1 MALRYLFLGLAIW
14 GILLILRHLL
24 RQRRL
29 KQAPPRAAKSV
40 DSVQCRYCGLHLPRS
55 EAIQQG
61 EDFFCNREHQQA
73 ARKHK

>member
-14 GILLILRHLL
+14 AAVLILRHLL
-24 RQRRL
+24 RQRPL
-29 KQAPPRAAKSV
+29 KPEPPRAAKSIDTV
-40 DSVQCRYCGLHLPRS
+40 ECSYCGLHIPRG

-73 ARKHK
+73 ARKRQ